1 MVTLTQGLMQFIDDV
16 VHDLLRT
23 LAEGADV
30 VEETLTQSHTI
41 LEVLV
46 R

>member
-1 MVTLTQGLMQFIDDV
+1 MVSLTKGLMQFIDNV

-30 VEETLTQSHTI
+30 VEETLTKSHTI